1 MGAIHITTFPRL
13 TIIGVL
19 LGVGVLLL
27 LIMVPANAADQPS
40 SFSASAGD
48 TQVTL
53 TWDDPDDDDITGY
66 RVLWME
72 PMDKLDDAQ

>member
-1 MGAIHITTFPRL
+1 MDCPHITTFPRL

-19 LGVGVLLL
+19 LAVGVLLL
-27 LIMVPANAADQPS
+27 LIMAPANAADQPS
-40 SFSASAGD
+40 SFSAAAGD

-53 TWDDPDDDDITGY
+53 TWDDPDDNDITGY